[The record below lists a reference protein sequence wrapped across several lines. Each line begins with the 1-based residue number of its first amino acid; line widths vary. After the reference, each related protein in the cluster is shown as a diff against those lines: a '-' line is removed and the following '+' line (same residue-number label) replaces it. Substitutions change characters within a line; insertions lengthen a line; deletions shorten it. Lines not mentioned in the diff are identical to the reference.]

1 MTGKDKCE
9 FLREIRKNMAEANGI
24 PYEPRECNYEGD
36 CSGRCPF
43 CEKEAA
49 DLLATLKEKEAQGV
63 EIKTDVFST
72 TLLEKGKLD
81 FDDAYEAFASEL
93 ERREEMLKPVGRIRC
108 DEKEAELRRRQEE
121 ELEQEKERIMKEINR
136 PLMGD
141 IDYSYYHN
149 LMMEKTKPQKTVGII
164 GNFRKLID
172 MFFNSVLPGKISFKN
187 ISDENTDGLT
197 EENEQGKG

>member
-36 CSGRCPF
+36 CSGTCPF

-49 DLLATLKEKEAQGV
+49 DLLAALKEKERQGV

-72 TLLEKGKLD
+72 ILLEKGKLN
-81 FDDAYEAFASEL
+81 FNDAFEALASEL

>member
-36 CSGRCPF
+36 CSGTCPF

-63 EIKTDVFST
+63 EIKTDVCST